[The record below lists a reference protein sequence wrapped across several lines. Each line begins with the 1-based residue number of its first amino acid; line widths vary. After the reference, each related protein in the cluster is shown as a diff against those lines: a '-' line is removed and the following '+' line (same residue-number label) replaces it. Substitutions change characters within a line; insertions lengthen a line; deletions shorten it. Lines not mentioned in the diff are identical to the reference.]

1 MNNLNFNNK
10 KVLTTGGSEYF
21 GSVLVRYLQN
31 FNTNVCIFDQNK
43 ADTDIKFLKGDIRD
57 KKKLIKD
64 CNKIDITFHYAANM
78 PLALRNIEYNFF
90 CNEEG

>member
-10 KVLTTGGSEYF
+10 KVLTTGDLGYY

-31 FNTNVCIFDQNK
+31 FNTNICIFDQNK

-57 KKKLIKD
+57 KKKTHKGL
-64 CNKIDITFHYAANM
+64 
-78 PLALRNIEYNFF
+78 
-90 CNEEG
+90 